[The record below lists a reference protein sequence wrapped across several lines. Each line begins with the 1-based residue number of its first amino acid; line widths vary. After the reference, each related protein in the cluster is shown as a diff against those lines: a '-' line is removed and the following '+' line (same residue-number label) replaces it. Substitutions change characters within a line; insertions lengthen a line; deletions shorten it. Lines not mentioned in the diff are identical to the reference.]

1 MKIIS
6 FYHIVVLKKPEQ
18 NSVFNFV
25 RRGWYS
31 VFTRQGM
38 MSRSM
43 YSKSLDERLLEI
55 AEIWFLIVAM
65 ARTMQC

>member
-1 MKIIS
+1 MVS
-6 FYHIVVLKKPEQ
+6 NL
-18 NSVFNFV
+18 V
-25 RRGWYS
+25 RRGRYS

-55 AEIWFLIVAM
+55 AGIGFLIVAM